1 MYGISIF
8 LVVKRDVKRVLLRA
22 LFYYQLQ
29 SDLHQ
34 LESALKKLLKLLD

>member
-29 SDLHQ
+29 SHLHQ
-34 LESALKKLLKLLD
+34 LEPALKKLLKLLD